1 MRLTLAAAILLVG
14 LQAVMEA
21 QSSVPMGASTLPAPL
36 PPIGFPLPQIG
47 FPLPPMGLRVPAD
60 MQLRRDGVP
69 AAQKTP
75 QHYRRSFRRDGFH
88 GNVPVIYVVP
98 AYGWGYPLAVEAAV
112 DRRAVPDDSSRPPEQ
127 NPLTGRLRL
136 DVQPGGAL
144 QLYVDGYYVGT
155 SVDLQNE
162 LELTAGPHK
171 IEIRAPGY
179 ETLALDVTIT
189 ASRSITYR
197 GALNVAATA
206 PAAERSVPGPPDLP
220 PAPPSTLYL
229 IPGCYLGNV
238 PPEDARLPATCD
250 ESRVITFRQ

>member
-1 MRLTLAAAILLVG
+1 MRLTLAAAILVVG

-21 QSSVPMGASTLPAPL
+21 QSSVPVRPSTVSAPL

-47 FPLPPMGLRVPAD
+47 FPLPPIGLPLPVD
-60 MQLRRDGVP
+60 MQPRSDAGPHAKRMP
-69 AAQKTP
+69 H
-75 QHYRRSFRRDGFH
+75 QHRRSAWREGFR

-112 DRRAVPDDSSRPPEQ
+112 DRRGVPDDSSRPPEQ
-127 NPLTGRLRL
+127 TPLTGRLRL

-155 SVDLQNE
+155 AVDFQSE
-162 LELTAGPHK
+162 LELAAGPHK

-179 ETLALDVTIT
+179 ETLVFDVTI
-189 ASRSITYR
+189 APNRSITYR
-197 GALNVAATA
+197 DALNVAATK
-206 PAAERSVPGPPDLP
+206 PAAERSVPAPPDLP
-220 PAPPSTLYL
+220 PAPPGTLYL

-238 PPEDARLPATCD
+238 PPEDAGLPATCD
-250 ESRVITFRQ
+250 ESRVITF

>member
-1 MRLTLAAAILLVG
+1 MHLTLAAAILLVG

-21 QSSVPMGASTLPAPL
+21 QSSVPVRPSTLPAPL

-47 FPLPPMGLRVPAD
+47 FPLPPIGLRLPVDVPP
-60 MQLRRDGVP
+60 RRDGAHP
-69 AAQKTP
+69 AQKMP
-75 QHYRRSFRRDGFH
+75 HHRRSAWRQGFRGD
-88 GNVPVIYVVP
+88 VPVIYVVP

-112 DRRAVPDDSSRPPEQ
+112 QQRGVPDDSSKPGEKS
-127 NPLTGRLRL
+127 PLTGRLRL

-155 SVDLQNE
+155 AVDFQSE
-162 LELTAGPHK
+162 LELAAGPHK

-179 ETLALDVTIT
+179 ETLVFDVTI
-189 ASRSITYR
+189 APNRSITYR
-197 GALNVAATA
+197 DALNVAATK
-206 PAAERSVPGPPDLP
+206 PAAERSVPAPTDLP

-238 PPEDARLPATCD
+238 PPEDAGLPATCD

>member
-1 MRLTLAAAILLVG
+1 
-14 LQAVMEA
+14 
-21 QSSVPMGASTLPAPL
+21 
-36 PPIGFPLPQIG
+36 
-47 FPLPPMGLRVPAD
+47 
-60 MQLRRDGVP
+60 MQPRRDGAP

-75 QHYRRSFRRDGFH
+75 QHHRRSFRRDGFH
-88 GNVPVIYVVP
+88 GNAPVIYVVP
-98 AYGWGYPLAVEAAV
+98 GYGWGYPLAVEAAV
-112 DRRAVPDDSSRPPEQ
+112 DRRAVPDDSSKPPEQ
-127 NPLTGRLRL
+127 NLTGRLRL

-162 LELTAGPHK
+162 LELAAGPHK

-179 ETLALDVTIT
+179 ETLALDVTI
-189 ASRSITYR
+189 APSRSITYR
-197 GALNVAATA
+197 GALNVAATK
-206 PAAERSVPGPPDLP
+206 PAAERSVPTPADLP

-238 PPEDARLPATCD
+238 PPEDAGLPATCD